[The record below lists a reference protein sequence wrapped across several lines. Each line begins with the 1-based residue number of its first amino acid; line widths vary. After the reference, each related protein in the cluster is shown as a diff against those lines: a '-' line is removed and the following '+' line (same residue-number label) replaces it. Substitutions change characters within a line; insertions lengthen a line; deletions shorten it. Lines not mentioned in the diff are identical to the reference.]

1 MNDFIKYSDY
11 YKYEVKN
18 SNFICLFKSNKIQIL
33 SLKIENDS
41 FDSEALSGESIEDT
55 RQTDEEKCKN
65 KKEEEENDNLKKNLI
80 LIKSISN
87 ALTTILEENKKLD
100 NYKEII
106 KKQSKMVFSA
116 NSIPGISINDYLIR
130 IQTYSGI
137 EKSTLIL
144 SLILIDHLC
153 RKSELILSYYNIHR
167 VLFGSILISIKFNE
181 DSYYDNKFY
190 SEIAGV
196 KLKEL
201 QNIEE
206 CFFEMSDFDVY
217 VDQQEFEQY
226 RQYLEDYNEIS
237 QDEKK

>member
-1 MNDFIKYSDY
+1 MKDN
-11 YKYEVKN
+11 
-18 SNFICLFKSNKIQIL
+18 
-33 SLKIENDS
+33 S

-206 CFFEMSDFDVY
+206 SFFEMSDFDVY

>member
-1 MNDFIKYSDY
+1 MSD
-11 YKYEVKN
+11 E
-18 SNFICLFKSNKIQIL
+18 
-33 SLKIENDS
+33 S

-55 RQTDEEKCKN
+55 RQTDEEKGKN
-65 KKEEEENDNLKKNLI
+65 KNEEENDPLKNNLD
-80 LIKSISN
+80 LIKSISS

-116 NSIPGISINDYLIR
+116 NSIPNISVKDYLIR

-144 SLILIDHLC
+144 SLILIDHIC
-153 RKSELILSYYNIHR
+153 KKSDLILTYYNIHR

-190 SEIAGV
+190 AEIAGV

-201 QNIEE
+201 KLIEE
-206 CFFEMSDFDVY
+206 SFFQLNDFNVY
-217 VDQQEFEQY
+217 VDFQEYEQY
-226 RQYLEDYNEIS
+226 TKYLEDFNEIPK
-237 QDEKK
+237 DGKK

>member
-1 MNDFIKYSDY
+1 MAD
-11 YKYEVKN
+11 
-18 SNFICLFKSNKIQIL
+18 
-33 SLKIENDS
+33 DS

-65 KKEEEENDNLKKNLI
+65 KKEEEENDNLKKNLV

-153 RKSELILSYYNIHR
+153 RKSDLILSYYNIHR
-167 VLFGSILISIKFNE
+167 VLFGSIIISIKFNE

>member
-1 MNDFIKYSDY
+1 MAD
-11 YKYEVKN
+11 
-18 SNFICLFKSNKIQIL
+18 
-33 SLKIENDS
+33 DS

-80 LIKSISN
+80 LIKSISS

-237 QDEKK
+237 QDQKK

>member
-1 MNDFIKYSDY
+1 MAD
-11 YKYEVKN
+11 
-18 SNFICLFKSNKIQIL
+18 
-33 SLKIENDS
+33 DS

-65 KKEEEENDNLKKNLI
+65 KKEEEENDNLKKNLV

-206 CFFEMSDFDVY
+206 SFFEMSDFDVY

>member
-1 MNDFIKYSDY
+1 MAD
-11 YKYEVKN
+11 
-18 SNFICLFKSNKIQIL
+18 
-33 SLKIENDS
+33 DS

-65 KKEEEENDNLKKNLI
+65 KKEEEENDNLKKNLV

-237 QDEKK
+237 QDQKK

>member
-1 MNDFIKYSDY
+1 MSD
-11 YKYEVKN
+11 
-18 SNFICLFKSNKIQIL
+18 
-33 SLKIENDS
+33 DS
-41 FDSEALSGESIEDT
+41 FDSEALSGESVEDT
-55 RQTDEEKCKN
+55 RQTDEEKGKN
-65 KKEEEENDNLKKNLI
+65 KNEEENDPLKNNLD
-80 LIKSISN
+80 LIKSISS

-116 NSIPGISINDYLIR
+116 NSIPNISIKDYLIR

-144 SLILIDHLC
+144 SLILIDNIC
-153 RKSELILSYYNIHR
+153 KKSDLILTYFNIHR

-190 SEIAGV
+190 AEIAGV

-201 QNIEE
+201 KLIEE
-206 CFFEMSDFDVY
+206 SFFQLNDFNVY
-217 VDQQEFEQY
+217 VDFQEYEQY
-226 RQYLEDYNEIS
+226 TKYLENFNEIS
-237 QDEKK
+237 KESKK